1 MKKVKYLF
9 LILILTGCQNYQE
22 LNDIAITTAI
32 AVDYSNKDNEYNII
46 TQVVNTPKKD
56 SSNNEPTFLNFSSTS
71 NSLTEALSKIVLECP
86 KKLYTSQT
94 QLIILSKEATENKLN
109 NILDFF
115 IRNPNFRGETLV
127 LLAPNKEDLEGITIQ
142 TLLDNL
148 SSSNIV
154 SSLKKGKEEGYT
166 SIINLNDIA
175 DMYLNPYKEITIPTL
190 YIEGIPN
197 VGKEETNRTS
207 TTYKQ
212 SVKIGPLSFFKDTS
226 LLGFINTEEEKYLE
240 IIKNNLNKTIIT
252 LPNNN
257 ITFELYNIKTKIVPN
272 IKNNQIIINISG
284 NARSYE
290 IITDKNIENPNNV
303 KKIQKELNKN
313 IKSNTLNLF
322 YNIRNNYNTDIFNFR
337 DIFYKENPKYLN
349 YNNWYQ
355 EIFPNLEIKVKSNI
369 KLYEKGKIKETLKH
383 DKENR

>member
-1 MKKVKYLF
+1 MNKIKYLF

-32 AVDYSNKDNEYNII
+32 AVDYSNEANEYNII

-166 SIINLNDIA
+166 SIINLNDLA

-197 VGKEETNRTS
+197 EGKEETNRTS
-207 TTYKQ
+207 TTYKE

-272 IKNNQIIINISG
+272 IKDNQIIINISG

-303 KKIQKELNKN
+303 KKIQEELNKN
-313 IKSNTLNLF
+313 IKNNTLNLF

-355 EIFPNLEIKVKSNI
+355 EVFPSLEIKVKSNI

>member
-1 MKKVKYLF
+1 MKKIKYLF

-32 AVDYSNKDNEYNII
+32 AVDYSNEANEYNII

-303 KKIQKELNKN
+303 KKIQEELNKN
-313 IKSNTLNLF
+313 IKNNTLNLF